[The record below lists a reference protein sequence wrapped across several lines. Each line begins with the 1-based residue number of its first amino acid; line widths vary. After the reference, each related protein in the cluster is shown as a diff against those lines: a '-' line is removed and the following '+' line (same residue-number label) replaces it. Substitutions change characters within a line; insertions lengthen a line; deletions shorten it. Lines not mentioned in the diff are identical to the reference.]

1 MGLDAGPARDPR
13 RGRTGARSRTGPPAR
28 ALRGR
33 RRRVRTEAG
42 DVRRVQPRGQSRAD
56 ARPAGEVGRDPVRE
70 HARDAPR
77 PRPGHLRRA
86 RPQARRHD
94 RRSARAHDR
103 RRGRVSRRR
112 RVPAVLH
119 ADDVA
124 AGVPN
129 AEDRLQLAGGD
140 DQHHADRGVPRR
152 RSPGG
157 DASRRTHARHRR
169 RRARHRSGRHP
180 PHELHPERRVP
191 VHDGHRRNVRLGRLR
206 EAARR
211 GARARGLRRAASRA
225 GGAPRT
231 QRSDAARHR
240 SGFVRRDHRAG
251 RAAPRVGQG
260 RDRRRRHRARVRRYQ
275 LARPGPRDRV
285 LDDRERRARRTDGAG
300 DGPAVRHRDHP
311 AGRWHRRLSVA
322 PDRRERGQGR
332 ERRGVGAG
340 QAIGGAPARSQP
352 RRHRDRRRRS
362 ASRRRAGAHAR
373 RGRTWRPR

>member
-1 MGLDAGPARDPR
+1 MTLWVSTQGPHGIRDAVAPVLGLEPDRLR
-13 RGRTGARSRTGPPAR
+13 V
-28 ALRGR
+28 ALRGG

-42 DVRRVQPRGQSRAD
+42 HVRRVQPRGQSRED
-56 ARPAGEVGRDPVRE
+56 ARPAGEVGRDPFRE
-70 HARDAPR
+70 HALDAPR
-77 PRPGHLRRA
+77 ACAGHLRRA

-129 AEDRLQLAGGD
+129 PEDRLQLAGGD

-169 RRARHRSGRHP
+169 RRARHRSRRHP

-191 VHDGHRRNVRLGRLR
+191 VHDGHRRNVRHRRLR
-206 EAARR
+206 EDARR
-211 GARARGLRRAASRA
+211 GARARGLRRAARRA
-225 GGAPRT
+225 GGAPGA

-240 SGFVRRDHRAG
+240 SGVVRRDHRAG
-251 RAAPRVGQG
+251 RAAPRV
-260 RDRRRRHRARVRRYQ
+260 RARSRSPTT
-275 LARPGPRDRV
+275 APCS
-285 LDDRERRARRTDGAG
+285 RT
-300 DGPAVRHRDHP
+300 
-311 AGRWHRRLSVA
+311 SV
-322 PDRRERGQGR
+322 
-332 ERRGVGAG
+332 
-340 QAIGGAPARSQP
+340 PART
-352 RRHRDRRRRS
+352 
-362 ASRRRAGAHAR
+362 ARA
-373 RGRTWRPR
+373 TRPRSR